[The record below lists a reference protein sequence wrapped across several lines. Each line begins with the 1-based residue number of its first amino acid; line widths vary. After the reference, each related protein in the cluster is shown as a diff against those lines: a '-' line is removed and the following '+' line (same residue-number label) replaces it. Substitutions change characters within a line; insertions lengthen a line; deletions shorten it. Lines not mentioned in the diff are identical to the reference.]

1 MKYNDILSG
10 FWVLIDDTKEL
21 VRKCETIDEASS
33 WVKSTNLND
42 KYDWI
47 RIVSFSSKTFLSEEL
62 RDIRKAKLKK
72 KIMNE
77 ILQTL
82 TEEQKKAV
90 DWMIKNNL
98 QDFCDSVKIGMTN
111 SNTII
116 SKTFQKNG
124 IKVTA

>member
-1 MKYNDILSG
+1 
-10 FWVLIDDTKEL
+10 
-21 VRKCETIDEASS
+21 
-33 WVKSTNLND
+33 
-42 KYDWI
+42 
-47 RIVSFSSKTFLSEEL
+47 
-62 RDIRKAKLKK
+62 
-72 KIMNE
+72 MNE

-90 DWMIKNNL
+90 DWMIKNHL